1 MANKLSLKIYNKI
14 ANKYSSAIKVYAR
27 YKSVNMDFHK
37 DNKLKS
43 KFYLLKLIRAQRKG
57 KSLYFV
63 KPPKGTYNLF
73 SSERSSKKAEKTECK
88 AIPDS
93 RLLKRKS
100 PKELAEELKQFD
112 VISFDVFDTL
122 IFRPYCQPIDVFY
135 LLESKFK
142 CFNFYE
148 LRLQAE
154 RVARAK
160 TLKPNYEIDIYDIY
174 EELSHYCFL
183 KKEDAEVE
191 IETEKE
197 VCYANPYML
206 EVFKLLKKAR
216 KKIVVNS
223 DMYLPSKVIRE
234 ILENNGYEGIENY
247 YVSCEVGI
255 NKASGKLFDAMKRDY
270 STKKIVH
277 IGDSV
282 EADIKGGTKAGLAV
296 YHYQQCNE
304 FGNKFRPN
312 NIMSPVSSMY
322 KGVVNNYMYNG
333 SNKNTARED
342 FGFIYAGPIVIGFNE
357 WLNDFA
363 RNNNMDKI
371 LFLARDMDIFY
382 KVYNK
387 HQKEFD
393 NDYAVTSRFALQEVI
408 IEDYPAEFFHHT
420 IKARCDRGYTI
431 KQAFSEINLEVLS
444 RFLHDY
450 KLNENDLIVANKIG
464 KLEKL
469 FTEHKEDIVKQFK
482 SHEEAAKQYF
492 KEKIGKARR
501 LCIVDLGWRGS
512 ILGYLRY
519 LLVEKWKLCEEVKGV
534 LLGNTINT
542 TSINLVSQGTVTS
555 YAYNHIH
562 NRDFLRNSNWEAE
575 YINLLILESI
585 FTSEEKSLIE
595 YRLNEKTGKT
605 EFVTYNENP
614 NVEIIKE
621 FQTGIMRFADEFEKF
636 RKPYRKFYPM
646 SAVDAFQ
653 ACYDIAAQYDYVA
666 RVIGD
671 VVDTPFAI
679 AGLNIKNMD
688 YVPLGELMIQR
699 GLIKEWPIK

>member
-1 MANKLSLKIYNKI
+1 MASNFSLNLYNKI

-27 YKSVNMDFHK
+27 YKSVNLAFHAK
-37 DNKLKS
+37 NKLKS
-43 KFYLLKLIRAQRKG
+43 KFYLLKLISAQRRG
-57 KSLYFV
+57 KNLYFV
-63 KPPKGTYNLF
+63 KPPKGSFNPF
-73 SSERSSKKAEKTECK
+73 SLEKSNKKHEKQECK

-93 RLLKRKS
+93 RLLERKS

-122 IFRPYCQPIDVFY
+122 IFRPFAKPIDIFY
-135 LLESKFK
+135 LLECKFR

-148 LRLQAE
+148 LRVQAE
-154 RVARAK
+154 QMARVK
-160 TLKPNYEIDIYDIY
+160 TKKTNFEIDIFDIY
-174 EELSHYCFL
+174 EELSNYCFL
-183 KKEDAEVE
+183 KKEDAKTE

-223 DMYLPSKVIRE
+223 DMYLPSNVIKD
-234 ILENNGYEGIENY
+234 ILDKNGFEGIEHI

-255 NKASGKLFDAMKRDY
+255 CKASGKLFDAMKKDY
-270 STKKIVH
+270 PNKKIIH
-277 IGDSV
+277 IGDSI

-296 YHYQQCNE
+296 YHYKQCNE
-304 FGNKFRPN
+304 FGNPMRPAN
-312 NIMSPVSSMY
+312 LVSPVSSIY

-333 SNKNTARED
+333 TANNTARED

-357 WLNDFA
+357 WLNEFSK
-363 RNNNMDKI
+363 NNNVDKI

-408 IEDYPAEFFHHT
+408 VDDYPAEFFHHT
-420 IKARCDRGYTI
+420 IKARCDRGYSI
-431 KQAFSEINLEVLS
+431 KQAFNEINLD
-444 RFLHDY
+444 FLAQYLKEY
-450 KLNENDLIVANKIG
+450 KLNDSDLIVANKIG
-464 KLEKL
+464 RLEKL
-469 FTEHKEDIVKQFK
+469 FTEHHKEISEHFK
-482 SHEEAAKQYF
+482 NNELAAKQYF
-492 KEKIGKARR
+492 KEKIGDAKVICA
-501 LCIVDLGWRGS
+501 VDLGWRGS
-512 ILGYLRY
+512 ILAYLRY
-519 LLVEKWKLCEEVKGV
+519 LLVDKWKLCDDVKGV
-534 LLGNTINT
+534 LFGSTINT
-542 TSINLVSQGTVTS
+542 TSVGLISQGIVTS

-562 NRDFLRNSNWEAE
+562 NRDFLRNDNWEAE

-585 FTSEEKSLIE
+585 FTSEEASLVE

-605 EFVTYNENP
+605 DFIKYNENV
-614 NVEIIKE
+614 NKDIVKE

-636 RKPYRKFYPM
+636 RKPYRQIYPM
-646 SAVDAFQ
+646 TAVDAFQ
-653 ACYDIAAQYDYVA
+653 ACFNIAVNFDYIA

-679 AGLNIKNMD
+679 AGLNIKEMD